1 MKCLLPLFRRLN
13 FDRFSLPKYTKY
25 CIFIHIYIEG
35 SGEKRMIQTVTFRN
49 ARISDVDEIYKLIHF
64 YAEAGIMLPRTK
76 ETLLAQLD
84 SFVVAE
90 MEQRVV
96 GCGAL
101 TRLGTD
107 LVEIRS
113 LGLEPS
119 LKGQGIGRQI
129 VEELVARARELGVP
143 KVMALT
149 YEVAFFERNGFT
161 IVPKEIFPEKV
172 WRDCIFCKKQ
182 HCCDEIAVLKRLD

>member
-13 FDRFSLPKYTKY
+13 FDRFSLPKYTNY
-25 CIFIHIYIEG
+25 CIFIHIHIEG
-35 SGEKRMIQTVTFRN
+35 SGGKHLIQTVICRDATIN
-49 ARISDVDEIYKLIHF
+49 DVDEIYKLIHY

-101 TRLGTD
+101 TRLGPD

-113 LGLEPS
+113 LGLDPS
-119 LKGQGIGRQI
+119 LKGQGIGRKI
-129 VEELVARARELGVP
+129 VDELVSRARTLGVP
-143 KVMALT
+143 KIMALT
-149 YEVAFFERNGFT
+149 YEVTFFERNGFT
-161 IVPKEIFPEKV
+161 VVPKEIFPEKV